1 MEEKELTVA
10 EDALTEEI
18 SVDSAEKDMETPP
31 SSIENEGTPAD
42 GQADETTD
50 YEALA
55 ASDLAEVKRLAP
67 ALAAISHLGEMRDAV
82 RFGELR
88 DLGLSVSEAL
98 GALGHLGK
106 SENRAHL
113 RSSVPRRVGS
123 DAPRMSY
130 GELEAARRL
139 FPEMNEREITRLYRR
154 VNA

>member
-1 MEEKELTVA
+1 MEEKQLVTAEETAIEMKLT
-10 EDALTEEI
+10 
-18 SVDSAEKDMETPP
+18 DSAEKEIEPPP
-31 SSIENEGTPAD
+31 SEIETEGEAADVQTENE
-42 GQADETTD
+42 TD

-67 ALAAISHLGEMRDAV
+67 VLGALSHLGEMPDAA

-88 DLGLSVSEAL
+88 ELGLSVSEAL
-98 GALGHLGK
+98 GALGHLGR

-130 GELEAARRL
+130 GELEEARRL
-139 FPEMNEREITRLYRR
+139 FPEMNEREIARLYRR